1 MFRTSC
7 LLDKNLQNISF
18 KSKLANN
25 LKNRSNEQV
34 LFDGDDKLFKDL
46 IRNIDTYFEYGCGKS
61 TEYVYKFSNCNI
73 YSVDTDQNWV
83 KKTQKLTNGKEDNRL
98 NIDWIDV
105 GNVEKWGYPITYAKR
120 KNFFNYA
127 NNFYKNIYKPDLVLI
142 DGRFR
147 IFCFLT
153 TLKHAPIGT
162 KIIFD
167 DYTNR
172 PMYHV
177 AEEFL
182 PLLDVCGRQALFEVN
197 GKAKDIISNK
207 TLLSFQ
213 NVLL

>member
-1 MFRTSC
+1 M
-7 LLDKNLQNISF
+7 DKNLHNSSF
-18 KSKLANN
+18 NQKLADNS
-25 LKNRSNEQV
+25 KTISNGQV

-61 TEYVYKFSNCNI
+61 TEYVYKYSNCNI

-83 KKTQKLTNGKEDNRL
+83 RKTQKLTNGKIDNRL

-120 KNFFNYA
+120 KYFFNYA
-127 NNFYKNIYKPDLVLI
+127 TNFYKKSCRPDVVLI
-142 DGRFR
+142 DGRLR
-147 IFCFLT
+147 VFCFLT
-153 TLKHAPIGT
+153 TLKYAPIGT

-172 PMYHV
+172 PLYHV
-177 AEEFL
+177 SEEFS
-182 PLLDVCGRQALFEVN
+182 PVIDKCGRQALFEVN
-197 GKAKDIISNK
+197 SKAKNTINNK

-213 NVLL
+213 NVLF

>member
-1 MFRTSC
+1 M
-7 LLDKNLQNISF
+7 DKNLHNSSFNPKLADNSKNIS
-18 KSKLANN
+18 NG
-25 LKNRSNEQV
+25 QV

-61 TEYVYKFSNCNI
+61 TEYVYKYTNCNI

-83 KKTQKLTNGKEDNRL
+83 RKTLKLTNEKIDNRL

-105 GNVEKWGYPITYAKR
+105 GIVEKWGYPISYSKR

-127 NNFYKNIYKPDLVLI
+127 NNFYKNNCKPDLVLI

-147 IFCFLT
+147 VFCFLT
-153 TLKHAPIGT
+153 TLKHAPNGT

-197 GKAKDIISNK
+197 GKAKDIINSK